1 MPELLYLY
9 LHAGPS
15 AECMPERIPQGE
27 GSGREARTRLAEIPL
42 TRFGVYAMCLAVLMP
57 ISFPAGRVK
66 LILLQR
72 LTQSCVCFVGNSH
85 HRSTLIKR
93 RRWTLVPH
101 SAGRV
106 YG

>member
-42 TRFGVYAMCLAVLMP
+42 TRFGVLRDVSRCTHADLISRRPGEIDRAPTPDSELRVFRREYAPQVHP
-57 ISFPAGRVK
+57 
-66 LILLQR
+66 
-72 LTQSCVCFVGNSH
+72 
-85 HRSTLIKR
+85 IKR
-93 RRWTLVPH
+93 LRWTLVPPG
-101 SAGRV
+101 AG
-106 YG
+106 